1 MKVASVGTL
10 LFLVCVGARSHHH
23 GMSMMNVDL
32 VVEREEKPLGV
43 CPGRLHKVCDASV
56 KRLCHDVS
64 ADYHEN
70 VMEIYACMG
79 RQDKND
85 IDSECVQLVESNPIT
100 NARVVCAPE
109 VFEACPHAGYFS
121 RAGHHI
127 AKRCVHDV
135 FTKGLGKNCKAA
147 FDVAFSQYKEIEL
160 IDSNETSPMDS
171 DVMRILVQKP
181 EPPMDSTGSEDLQL
195 IVMVFGGTVGM
206 FLFIG
211 LFCCCK
217 NRRKARAPRSAAR
230 PVIASQSQND
240 YLVPVSED
248 TGYHPLVDNTPSAPP
263 VAQPYKPQNVVI
275 VATPYSPPA
284 SYPGIIN

>member
-10 LFLVCVGARSHHH
+10 LILVCVGASSPHHH
-23 GMSMMNVDL
+23 GHVEIMGMNVDL
-32 VVEREEKPLGV
+32 VVEREEKSLGV
-43 CPGRLHKVCDASV
+43 CPGRLHKACDASV

-64 ADYHEN
+64 EDYHEN
-70 VMEIYACMG
+70 VMGIYACMG

-121 RAGHHI
+121 RAGHLM

-135 FTKGLGKNCKAA
+135 FTKVGKNCKAA
-147 FDVAFSQYKEIEL
+147 FDVAFSQYKEIEF
-160 IDSNETSPMDS
+160 IDSNEMSPMDS
-171 DVMRILVQKP
+171 DVMRILVPKP
-181 EPPMDSTGSEDLQL
+181 EPPVDTTGSEDLQL
-195 IVMVFGGTVGM
+195 IMMVFGGTVGM

-217 NRRKARAPRSAAR
+217 NRRKARAAR

-263 VAQPYKPQNVVI
+263 VAQPYKPENIVI